1 MALARIVFK
10 KFPFMILKKIADN
23 QDANQEQKIIS
34 EKSEQS
40 SINYQSD
47 GRIFLKKYCIL

>member
-1 MALARIVFK
+1 MILARIVFK
-10 KFPFMILKKIADN
+10 KFPFIIHKKIDN

-47 GRIFLKKYCIL
+47 GRIFLKKYCILK

>member
-1 MALARIVFK
+1 MVLARIVFK
-10 KFPFMILKKIADN
+10 KFPFIILKKIADN

>member
-1 MALARIVFK
+1 MILARIVFK
-10 KFPFMILKKIADN
+10 KFPFIIHKKIDN

-47 GRIFLKKYCIL
+47 GRIFF